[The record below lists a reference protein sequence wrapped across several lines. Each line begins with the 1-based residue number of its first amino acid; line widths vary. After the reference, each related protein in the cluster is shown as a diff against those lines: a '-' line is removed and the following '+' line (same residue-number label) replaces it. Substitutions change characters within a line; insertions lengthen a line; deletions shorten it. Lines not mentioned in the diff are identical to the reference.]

1 MLSTDGFPVLSTSSG
16 AMRYSYKDLLSL
28 TVLEQHFWF
37 FQRQHSCKIVY
48 NRVEGGLYVS
58 LKQHFRILGHCEQ
71 IHTNEHH
78 LTRLP
83 CKEGKEEI
91 KDNPQAYTIHKG
103 IGENNTNPTVH
114 YPMWAWK
121 I

>member
-1 MLSTDGFPVLSTSSG
+1 MHVLKTVVNTRSPNSPDQMLQ
-16 AMRYSYKDLLSL
+16 
-28 TVLEQHFWF
+28 QH
-37 FQRQHSCKIVY
+37 IT
-48 NRVEGGLYVS
+48 GLHVS
-58 LKQHFRILGHCEQ
+58 LKQHYYILGHCEQ